1 MNKKS
6 LDNVLSEVVKV
17 FGPYSEK
24 VVIGGGIALL
34 IYRYYLSSESKLI
47 KPAITKD
54 LDLLIPRNLKMEGSL
69 SNRLLEYGFKRTTS
83 SLETPPVESYAANI
97 KGEEVV
103 LEFLTDRRSRE
114 NRNSNVIVGGISAQ
128 PLSYIEMSLENPI
141 GFAIGK
147 NLFTQVV
154 SPDRWLFHKALTF
167 PKRRSKAKLSKDLYG
182 IWYVGSQLGKLSEK
196 TLVDLLILKE
206 KSPKAWSNKFKKQ
219 IQNWI
224 ANASPSD
231 WKTLEAQDPAQKLS
245 KLSFIEFVES
255 QLEIKI

>member
-1 MNKKS
+1 
-6 LDNVLSEVVKV
+6 
-17 FGPYSEK
+17 
-24 VVIGGGIALL
+24 
-34 IYRYYLSSESKLI
+34 
-47 KPAITKD
+47 
-54 LDLLIPRNLKMEGSL
+54 
-69 SNRLLEYGFKRTTS
+69 
-83 SLETPPVESYAANI
+83 
-97 KGEEVV
+97 
-103 LEFLTDRRSRE
+103 
-114 NRNSNVIVGGISAQ
+114 
-128 PLSYIEMSLENPI
+128 MSLENPI

-196 TLVDLLILKE
+196 TLVDLLVLKE

-219 IQNWI
+219 ILNWI